1 MAKFHLSNRA
11 VDDLSEIWL
20 YTFYEWSEIQSDKYY
35 DLLLT
40 NCQEIANNPALGK
53 PYPEISN
60 TLFGFKSGEHII
72 LLTEIDSGKIEIA
85 RILHGRMDL
94 KKKFY

>member
-20 YTFYEWSEIQSDKYY
+20 YTFYEWSEMQADKYY
-35 DLLLT
+35 DLLL
-40 NCQEIANNPALGK
+40 NSCQEIANNPALGK
-53 PYPEISN
+53 RYSEIGN
-60 TLFGFKSGEHII
+60 TLLGFKSGEHII
-72 LLTEIDSGKIEIA
+72 LYTEIDFGEIDIV

-94 KKKFY
+94 KRKFY